1 MHLLRRAMAQLTY
14 RSLCPPHDLADRGL
28 LGTPGA
34 HYAHDALQLWE
45 ITARYVEGIV
55 QLFYHGDDV
64 VKEDPELQAWC
75 REITEVGLCQA
86 QDRGKTPPQR
96 QELLGPSAQS
106 PFPALPVRGQ
116 DGNASPRSRLQAHL
130 LRLRTSRESPPRRP
144 WPSTFH
150 PDRLTCHSTGPNR
163 ARTSASEGSARAGD
177 LLARLSS
184 PA

>member
-1 MHLLRRAMAQLTY
+1 MSAVSSGTVSVGLARDRGKVRRSEARALSSQEAHLL
-14 RSLCPPHDLADRGL
+14 D
-28 LGTPGA
+28 PGG
-34 HYAHDALQLWE
+34 
-45 ITARYVEGIV
+45 RYVEGIV

-106 PFPALPVRGQ
+106 PFLALPVGGQ
-116 DGNASPRSRLQAHL
+116 GGNASPRSRLQAHL

>member
-1 MHLLRRAMAQLTY
+1 MLRRAMAQLTY

-86 QDRGKTPPQR
+86 QDRGTPPKT
-96 QELLGPSAQS
+96 
-106 PFPALPVRGQ
+106 Q
-116 DGNASPRSRLQAHL
+116 DE
-130 LRLRTSRESPPRRP
+130 SREPSSETLAIHLPP
-144 WPSTFH
+144 
-150 PDRLTCHSTGPNR
+150 
-163 ARTSASEGSARAGD
+163 
-177 LLARLSS
+177 
-184 PA
+184 